1 MKKIK
6 TITLLFT
13 FLLSFPFM
21 LSAQTGEEALL
32 KVSSALSD
40 KQWNQAVGFFRQA
53 VSANVDKAEM
63 FYWTGIDKS
72 SDVAPKMANELASYY
87 KKMRNYDKAYLF
99 YKELLQKSP
108 NDVNCLASCAE
119 MEVYRGKESEALQTY
134 EKVLA
139 LDADNLSANIFVGN
153 YYYLKAEQEKQKIE
167 TDYKK
172 ITTPT
177 RMQYA
182 RYREGLSRILST
194 GYIKA
199 RGYLERVI
207 SQFPSTEAQKT
218 LERIKVIEKEVN
230 R

>member
-1 MKKIK
+1 MK
-6 TITLLFT
+6 TLTLLFT
-13 FLLSFPFM
+13 FLLSFPFV

-40 KQWNQAVGFFRQA
+40 KQWNQAVSFFRQA
-53 VSANVDKAEM
+53 VNANVDKAEM
-63 FYWTGIDKS
+63 FYLTGVDKS
-72 SDVAPKMANELASYY
+72 TDIASKMADELASYY
-87 KKMRNYDKAYLF
+87 KRVRNYDKAYLF
-99 YKELLQKSP
+99 YKEQLQKSP
-108 NDVNCLASCAE
+108 NDVTCLSSCAE
-119 MEVYRGKESEALQTY
+119 MEVYRGKESDALQTY

-139 LDADNLSANIFVGN
+139 LDADNLSANIFIGN

-172 ITTPT
+172 ITSPT

-199 RGYLERVI
+199 RGYLEKVV

-218 LERIKVIEKEVN
+218 LERIRVIEKEVN